1 MTQFAAFLPVSLPL
15 CPPNYQLPMA
25 VLDIRQ
31 WDSFLGGYFATTD
44 CGPCSIAQW
53 SLLAF
58 DQVFGEVV

>member
-44 CGPCSIAQW
+44 CGPCSIAQ
-53 SLLAF
+53 
-58 DQVFGEVV
+58 